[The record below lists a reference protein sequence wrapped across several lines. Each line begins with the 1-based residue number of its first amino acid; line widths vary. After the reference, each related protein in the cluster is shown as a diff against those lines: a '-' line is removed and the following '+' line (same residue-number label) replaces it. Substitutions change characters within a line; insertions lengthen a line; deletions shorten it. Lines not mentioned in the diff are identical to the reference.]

1 MSFAL
6 LLERV
11 GMKSEAVRS
20 LSRIVDRLWVIPTRL
35 YTVSSVVDERI
46 SGSSSREALGA
57 GDAEFKKSRHV
68 THESIDSQ
76 GFC

>member
-1 MSFAL
+1 MSFDL

-11 GMKSEAVRS
+11 GMKSGAIRS

-35 YTVSSVVDERI
+35 YTEPYGRRTHLR
-46 SGSSSREALGA
+46 SSSREALGV
-57 GDAEFKKSRHV
+57 GDAEFMKSRHV